1 MAIQSTV
8 LPNGLRVVSDSIPNV
23 ETVSLGVWLDV
34 GTRNETK
41 DINGIAHMLEH
52 MAFKGTERRTAVQ
65 IAEEIEAVGGYL
77 NAYTGRET
85 TAYYA
90 RILKEDIQLA
100 TDILSDIL
108 QYSTFDPMEFQK
120 EQSVIIQEIGQSND
134 TPDDIVFDYFQETCF
149 PEHSMGWPT
158 LGTVDVIQSLTP
170 EVVKNYMKCHYG
182 AKQMIFSAAGN
193 VDHDTLVKTVTEKFN
208 NLTPDCSRKPTPA
221 CYKGGDFRQNKELEQ
236 VHVLLGF
243 EGVPYGHKD
252 YYTLS
257 VLSTLLGGGMSSRLF
272 QEVREKRGLVYTV
285 YSYMSSY
292 KDSGIFGIYAGTGE
306 EEVKEF
312 FPVVCEQL
320 RILESTLNETE
331 IKRAKAQLKASLMMG
346 LESTS
351 NRCERLANH
360 MLVYGRPLSSSEI
373 ITFINNVTMEDLKNL
388 SARLFRS
395 APTLT
400 TLGPIKNVISFDEVQ
415 KQLQW

>member
-1 MAIQSTV
+1 MTIQSTV
-8 LPNGLRVVSDSIPNV
+8 LPNGLRVVSDFIPSV
-23 ETVSLGVWLDV
+23 ETASLGVWLDV

-52 MAFKGTERRTAVQ
+52 MAFKGTERRTALQ

-90 RILKEDIQLA
+90 RILKEDAPLA
-100 TDILSDIL
+100 VDILSDIL
-108 QYSTFDPMEFQK
+108 QYSTFDAAEFQK

-149 PEHSMGWPT
+149 PGHSMGWPT
-158 LGTVDVIQSLTP
+158 LGTVDVIQSLKP
-170 EVVKNYMKCHYG
+170 EIVKDYMKRHYG
-182 AKQMIFSAAGN
+182 AKQMVFSAAGN
-193 VDHDTLVKTVTEKFN
+193 IDHDDLVQRVSKGFT
-208 NLTPDCSRKPTPA
+208 NLTPDCSHSPTPA
-221 CYKGGDFRQNKELEQ
+221 RYQGGDYRQDKELEQ

-252 YYTLS
+252 YYALS

-272 QEVREKRGLVYTV
+272 QEIREKRGLVYTV

-292 KDSGIFGIYAGTGE
+292 KDSGVFGIYAGTGE
-306 EEVKEF
+306 DEVKEL

-320 RILESTLNETE
+320 KTLGSTLNETE
-331 IKRAKAQLKASLMMG
+331 INRAKAQLKASLMMG

-360 MLVYGRPLSSSEI
+360 VLIYGRPLSSTEI
-373 ITFINNVTMEDLKNL
+373 IKSINNVTKEDLKNL
-388 SARLFRS
+388 SDRLFKS
-395 APTLT
+395 PLTLT

-415 KQLQW
+415 KQLLW

>member
-1 MAIQSTV
+1 
-8 LPNGLRVVSDSIPNV
+8 
-23 ETVSLGVWLDV
+23 
-34 GTRNETK
+34 
-41 DINGIAHMLEH
+41 
-52 MAFKGTERRTAVQ
+52 MAFKGTERRTALQ

-90 RILKEDIQLA
+90 RILKEDVSLA
-100 TDILSDIL
+100 VDILSDIL
-108 QYSTFDPMEFQK
+108 QYSTFDEVEFQK

-134 TPDDIVFDYFQETCF
+134 TPDDVVFDYFQETCF
-149 PEHSMGWPT
+149 PGHSMGWPT
-158 LGTVDVIQSLTP
+158 LGTVDVIQSLKP
-170 EVVKNYMKCHYG
+170 ETVKNYMKRHYG
-182 AKQMIFSAAGN
+182 AKQMVFSAAGN
-193 VDHDTLVKTVTEKFN
+193 IDHNALVQMVSKGFT
-208 NLTPDCSRKPTPA
+208 NLTPDCSHTPTPA
-221 CYKGGDFRQNKELEQ
+221 RYKGGDYRQNKDLEQ

-252 YYTLS
+252 YYALS

-272 QEVREKRGLVYTV
+272 QEIREKRGLVYTV

-292 KDSGIFGIYAGTGE
+292 KDAGVFGIYAGTGE
-306 EEVKEF
+306 DEVKEL

-320 RILESTLNETE
+320 KTLGSTLNETE
-331 IKRAKAQLKASLMMG
+331 INKAKAQLKASLMMG

-360 MLVYGRPLSSSEI
+360 ILIYGRPLSSAEI
-373 ITFINNVTMEDLKNL
+373 IKSINDVTKEDLKSL
-388 SARLFRS
+388 SARLFKS
-395 APTLT
+395 PLTLT

-415 KQLQW
+415 KQLL

>member
-1 MAIQSTV
+1 MTIRSTV
-8 LPNGLRVVSDSIPNV
+8 LPNGLRIVSDFIPSV
-23 ETVSLGVWLDV
+23 ETVSLGVWLNV

-52 MAFKGTERRTAVQ
+52 MAFKGTNRRSALQ

-77 NAYTGRET
+77 NAYTARET

-90 RILKEDIQLA
+90 RTLKEDASLA
-100 TDILSDIL
+100 VDILSDIL
-108 QYSTFDPMEFQK
+108 QFSTFDATEFQK

-134 TPDDIVFDYFQETCF
+134 TPDDVVFDYFQETCF
-149 PEHSMGWPT
+149 PGHSMGWPT
-158 LGTVDVIQSLTP
+158 LGTVDVIQSLKP
-170 EVVKNYMKCHYG
+170 EVVKDYMKRHYG
-182 AKQMIFSAAGN
+182 AKQMVFSAAGN
-193 VDHDTLVKTVTEKFN
+193 IDHDALVQMVSKGFT
-208 NLTPDCSRKPTPA
+208 NLKPDCSHAPTPA
-221 CYKGGDFRQNKELEQ
+221 HYKGGDYRQNKELEQ

-252 YYTLS
+252 YYALS

-272 QEVREKRGLVYTV
+272 QEIREKRGLVYTV

-292 KDSGIFGIYAGTGE
+292 KDTGVFGIYAGTGE
-306 EEVKEF
+306 DEVKEL

-320 RILESTLNETE
+320 KTLGSTLNETE
-331 IKRAKAQLKASLMMG
+331 INKAKAQLKASLMMG

-360 MLVYGRPLSSSEI
+360 ILIYGRPLSSAEI
-373 ITFINNVTMEDLKNL
+373 IKSINDVTKEDLKNL
-388 SARLFRS
+388 SARLFKS
-395 APTLT
+395 PLTLT

-415 KQLQW
+415 KQFQ

>member
-1 MAIQSTV
+1 MTIQSTV
-8 LPNGLRVVSDSIPNV
+8 LPNGLRVVSDFIPSV
-23 ETVSLGVWLDV
+23 ETASLGVWLDV

-52 MAFKGTERRTAVQ
+52 MAFKGTERRTALQ

-90 RILKEDIQLA
+90 RILKEDAPLA
-100 TDILSDIL
+100 VDILSDIL
-108 QYSTFDPMEFQK
+108 QYSTFDAAEFQK

-149 PEHSMGWPT
+149 PGHSMGWPT
-158 LGTVDVIQSLTP
+158 LGTVDVIQSLKP
-170 EVVKNYMKCHYG
+170 EIVKDYMKRHYG
-182 AKQMIFSAAGN
+182 AKQMVFSAAGN
-193 VDHDTLVKTVTEKFN
+193 IDHDDLVQMVSKGFT
-208 NLTPDCSRKPTPA
+208 NLTPDCSHSPTPA
-221 CYKGGDFRQNKELEQ
+221 RYQGGDYRQDKELEQ

-252 YYTLS
+252 YYALS

-272 QEVREKRGLVYTV
+272 QEIREKRGLVYTV

-292 KDSGIFGIYAGTGE
+292 KDSGVFGIYAGTGE
-306 EEVKEF
+306 DEVKEL

-320 RILESTLNETE
+320 KTLGSTLNETE
-331 IKRAKAQLKASLMMG
+331 INRAKAQLKASLMMG

-360 MLVYGRPLSSSEI
+360 VLIYGRPLSSAEI
-373 ITFINNVTMEDLKNL
+373 IKSINNVTKEDLKNL
-388 SARLFRS
+388 SDRLFKS
-395 APTLT
+395 PLTLT

-415 KQLQW
+415 KQLLW

>member
-1 MAIQSTV
+1 MTIQSTV
-8 LPNGLRVVSDSIPNV
+8 LPNGLRVVSDFIPSV
-23 ETVSLGVWLDV
+23 ETASLGVWLDV

-52 MAFKGTERRTAVQ
+52 MAFKGTERRTALQ

-90 RILKEDIQLA
+90 RILKEDAPLA
-100 TDILSDIL
+100 VDILSDIL
-108 QYSTFDPMEFQK
+108 QYSTFDAAEFEK

-149 PEHSMGWPT
+149 PGHSMGWPT
-158 LGTVDVIQSLTP
+158 LGTVDVIQPLKP
-170 EVVKNYMKCHYG
+170 EIVKDYMKRHYG
-182 AKQMIFSAAGN
+182 AKQMVFSAAGN
-193 VDHDTLVKTVTEKFN
+193 IDHDDLVQRVSKGFT
-208 NLTPDCSRKPTPA
+208 NLTPDCSHSLTPA
-221 CYKGGDFRQNKELEQ
+221 RYQGGDYRQDKELEQ

-252 YYTLS
+252 YYALS

-272 QEVREKRGLVYTV
+272 QEIREKRGLVYTV

-292 KDSGIFGIYAGTGE
+292 KDSGVFGIYAGTGE
-306 EEVKEF
+306 DEVKEL

-320 RILESTLNETE
+320 KTLGSTLNETE
-331 IKRAKAQLKASLMMG
+331 INRAKAQLKASLMMG

-360 MLVYGRPLSSSEI
+360 VLIYGRPLSSTEI
-373 ITFINNVTMEDLKNL
+373 IKSINNVTKEDLKNL
-388 SARLFRS
+388 SDRLFKS
-395 APTLT
+395 PLTLT

-415 KQLQW
+415 KQLLW

>member
-1 MAIQSTV
+1 MTIQSTV
-8 LPNGLRVVSDSIPNV
+8 LPNGLRVVSDFIPSV
-23 ETVSLGVWLDV
+23 ETASLGVWLDV

-52 MAFKGTERRTAVQ
+52 MAFKGTERRTALQ

-90 RILKEDIQLA
+90 RILKEDAPLA
-100 TDILSDIL
+100 VDILSDIL
-108 QYSTFDPMEFQK
+108 QYSTFDAAEFQK

-149 PEHSMGWPT
+149 PGHSMGWTT
-158 LGTVDVIQSLTP
+158 LGTVDVIQSLKP
-170 EVVKNYMKCHYG
+170 ETVKDYMKRHYG
-182 AKQMIFSAAGN
+182 AKQMVFSAAGN
-193 VDHDTLVKTVTEKFN
+193 IDHDDLVQMVSKGFT
-208 NLTPDCSRKPTPA
+208 NLTPDCSHSPTPA
-221 CYKGGDFRQNKELEQ
+221 RYQGGDYRQDKELEQ

-252 YYTLS
+252 YYALS

-272 QEVREKRGLVYTV
+272 QEIREKRGLVYTV

-292 KDSGIFGIYAGTGE
+292 KDSGVFGIYAGTGE
-306 EEVKEF
+306 DEVKEL

-320 RILESTLNETE
+320 KTLGSTLNETE
-331 IKRAKAQLKASLMMG
+331 INRAKAQLKASLMMG

-360 MLVYGRPLSSSEI
+360 VLIYGRPLSSAEI
-373 ITFINNVTMEDLKNL
+373 IKSINNVTKEDLKNL
-388 SARLFRS
+388 SDRLFKS
-395 APTLT
+395 PLTLT

-415 KQLQW
+415 KQLLW

>member
-1 MAIQSTV
+1 MSVQSTT
-8 LPNGLRVVSDSIPNV
+8 LANGLRVVSDFIPSV

-52 MAFKGTERRTAVQ
+52 MAFKGTQHRTALQ

-90 RILKEDIQLA
+90 RLLKEDALLA
-100 TDILSDIL
+100 IDILSDIL
-108 QYSTFDPMEFQK
+108 QNSTFDAVEFQK

-134 TPDDIVFDYFQETCF
+134 TPDDIIFDYFQETCF
-149 PEHSMGWPT
+149 PGHSMGWPT
-158 LGTVDVIQSLTP
+158 LGTIDVIRSLKP
-170 EVVKNYMKCHYG
+170 EIVKDYMKRHYG
-182 AKQMIFSAAGN
+182 AKQMVFSAAGN
-193 VDHDTLVKTVTEKFN
+193 IDHQLLVEMVSKKFT
-208 NLTPDCSRKPTPA
+208 NLASDCAQAPTPA
-221 CYKGGDFRQNKELEQ
+221 RYRGGDYRQEKDLEQ

-243 EGVPYGHKD
+243 EGLPYGHKD

-257 VLSTLLGGGMSSRLF
+257 ILSTLLGGGMSSRLF
-272 QEVREKRGLVYTV
+272 QEIREKRGLVYTV

-292 KDSGIFGIYAGTGE
+292 KDSGVFGIYAGTGE
-306 EEVKEF
+306 KEVKDLL
-312 FPVVCEQL
+312 PVVCEEL
-320 RILESTLNETE
+320 RKLGSSLNQAE
-331 IKRAKAQLKASLMMG
+331 IDRAKAQLKASLMMG

-351 NRCERLANH
+351 NRCERLASH
-360 MLVYGRPLSSSEI
+360 ILMYGRPILSEEVIRS
-373 ITFINNVTMEDLKNL
+373 INNVTQEDLESL
-388 SARLFRS
+388 SARIFKS
-395 APTLT
+395 TPALT
-400 TLGPIKNVISFDEVQ
+400 TLGPIKNVMSFSEVQ

>member
-1 MAIQSTV
+1 MTIQSTV
-8 LPNGLRVVSDSIPNV
+8 LPNGLRVVSDFIPSV
-23 ETVSLGVWLDV
+23 ETASLGVWLDV

-52 MAFKGTERRTAVQ
+52 MAFKGTERRTALQ

-90 RILKEDIQLA
+90 RILKEDAPLA
-100 TDILSDIL
+100 VDILSDIL
-108 QYSTFDPMEFQK
+108 QYSTFDAAEFEK

-149 PEHSMGWPT
+149 PGHSMGWPT
-158 LGTVDVIQSLTP
+158 LGTVDVIQSLKP
-170 EVVKNYMKCHYG
+170 EIVKDYMKRHYG
-182 AKQMIFSAAGN
+182 AKQMVFSAAGN
-193 VDHDTLVKTVTEKFN
+193 IDHDDLVQRVSKGFT
-208 NLTPDCSRKPTPA
+208 NLTPDCSHSLTPA
-221 CYKGGDFRQNKELEQ
+221 RYQGGDYRQDKELEQ

-252 YYTLS
+252 YYALS

-272 QEVREKRGLVYTV
+272 QEIREKRGLVYTV

-292 KDSGIFGIYAGTGE
+292 KDSGVFGIYAGTGE
-306 EEVKEF
+306 DEVKEL

-320 RILESTLNETE
+320 KTLGSTLNETE
-331 IKRAKAQLKASLMMG
+331 INRAKAQLKASLMMG

-360 MLVYGRPLSSSEI
+360 VLIYGRPLSSTEI
-373 ITFINNVTMEDLKNL
+373 IKSINNVTKEDLKNL
-388 SARLFRS
+388 SDRLFKS
-395 APTLT
+395 PLTLT

-415 KQLQW
+415 KQLLW

>member
-1 MAIQSTV
+1 MTIQSTV
-8 LPNGLRVVSDSIPNV
+8 LPNGLRVVSDFIPSV
-23 ETVSLGVWLDV
+23 ETASLGVWLDV

-52 MAFKGTERRTAVQ
+52 MAFKGTERRTALQ

-90 RILKEDIQLA
+90 RILKEDAPLA
-100 TDILSDIL
+100 VDILSDIL
-108 QYSTFDPMEFQK
+108 QYSTFDAAEFEK

-149 PEHSMGWPT
+149 PGHSMGWPT
-158 LGTVDVIQSLTP
+158 LGTVDVIQSLKP
-170 EVVKNYMKCHYG
+170 EIVKDYMKRHYG
-182 AKQMIFSAAGN
+182 AKQMVFSAAGN
-193 VDHDTLVKTVTEKFN
+193 IDHDDLVQRVSKGFT
-208 NLTPDCSRKPTPA
+208 NLTPDCSHSPTPA
-221 CYKGGDFRQNKELEQ
+221 RYQGGDYRQDKELEQ

-252 YYTLS
+252 YYALS

-272 QEVREKRGLVYTV
+272 QEIREKRGLVYTV

-292 KDSGIFGIYAGTGE
+292 KDSGVFGIYAGTGE
-306 EEVKEF
+306 DEVKEL

-320 RILESTLNETE
+320 KTLGSTLNETE
-331 IKRAKAQLKASLMMG
+331 INRAKAQLKASLMMG

-360 MLVYGRPLSSSEI
+360 VLIYGRPLSSTEI
-373 ITFINNVTMEDLKNL
+373 IKSINNVTKEDLKNL
-388 SARLFRS
+388 SDRLFKS
-395 APTLT
+395 PLTLT

-415 KQLQW
+415 KQLLW